1 MTAPVPAS
9 TDTQPPRTA
18 HPRSPVSPVG
28 RSAAGPDAA
37 AEVELLVEEIRH
49 LRARLE
55 SLETVLAHAVIPTV
69 ARVAAVPGPDAETR
83 RAVPAPPADLTAASR
98 ARLNRRPRLIPLPD
112 GRPSRPRPPLPG

>member
-1 MTAPVPAS
+1 MTAPMPIPAPE
-9 TDTQPPRTA
+9 PPTTT
-18 HPRSPVSPVG
+18 HPRSATPAVG
-28 RSAAGPDAA
+28 GSATGTAHA

-55 SLETVLAHAVIPTV
+55 SLETVLTHAVIPTV

-83 RAVPAPPADLTAASR
+83 RAVPAPPADLTVASR
-98 ARLNRRPRLIPLPD
+98 ARLNRRPRLFPLPD